1 MIKNKQVSINNLEE
15 VIQGCV
21 KGKRKS
27 QEMLFNIFSKKMF
40 AVCLYY
46 SKNKVEAEDILHNGF
61 LKIFENIKQ
70 YKGTG
75 SFEGWVRKIF
85 VNIALENFRNQ
96 TFLTAVSDQIEY
108 NYMTEDADI
117 ISKLSSEELIKMIQE
132 LSPAYRM
139 VFNLYAVEGYSH
151 EEISKKLEIAEGTS
165 KSNLARARK
174 ILQNKVRNR
183 FKLSDE
189 IIK

>member
-1 MIKNKQVSINNLEE
+1 MSINNLEE
-15 VIQGCV
+15 IIQGCV

-27 QEMLFNIFSKKMF
+27 QEMLFNVFSKKMF

-85 VNIALENFRNQ
+85 VNIALEKYRSQ

-108 NYMTEDADI
+108 DYMTEDADI

-174 ILQNKVRNR
+174 ILQNKVRDR

>member
-1 MIKNKQVSINNLEE
+1 MSINNLEE
-15 VIQGCV
+15 IIQGCA
-21 KGKRKS
+21 KGKRES
-27 QEMLFNIFSKKMF
+27 QEMLFNTFSKKMF

-46 SKNKVEAEDILHNGF
+46 SKNKDEAEDILHNGF

-70 YKGTG
+70 YKGRG
-75 SFEGWVRKIF
+75 PFEGWVRKIF
-85 VNIALENFRNQ
+85 VNTALEKYRKQ
-96 TFLTAVSDQIEY
+96 TFLTAVNDQIEY
-108 NYMTEDADI
+108 EYMIEDADI

-151 EEISKKLEIAEGTS
+151 DEISKQLKISEGTS

-174 ILQNKVRNR
+174 ILQNKFRER
-183 FKLSDE
+183 FTVSEKK
-189 IIK
+189 IK

>member
-1 MIKNKQVSINNLEE
+1 VSINNFEQI
-15 VIQGCV
+15 IQGCV

-27 QEMLFNIFSKKMF
+27 QEMLFNTFSKKMF

-46 SKNKVEAEDILHNGF
+46 SKNKEEAEDILHNGF
-61 LKIFENIKQ
+61 LKVFENIKQ
-70 YKGTG
+70 FKGRG
-75 SFEGWVRKIF
+75 SFEGWLRKIF
-85 VNIALENFRNQ
+85 VNTALEKFRNQ

-108 NYMTEDADI
+108 NYITEDADI
-117 ISKLSSEELIKMIQE
+117 ISKLSSEELIEMIQE

-151 EEISKKLEIAEGTS
+151 EEISEKLKIAEGTS

-174 ILQNKVRNR
+174 ILQNKFRER
-183 FKLSDE
+183 FTISEEK
-189 IIK
+189 IK

>member
-1 MIKNKQVSINNLEE
+1 MSVNNLEE
-15 VIQGCV
+15 IIQGCV

-46 SKNKVEAEDILHNGF
+46 SKNKNEAEDILHNGF

-85 VNIALENFRNQ
+85 VNIALEKFRNQ

-108 NYMTEDADI
+108 DYMTEDADI

-174 ILQNKVRNR
+174 ILQNKVRDR

>member
-1 MIKNKQVSINNLEE
+1 MSINNLEE

-108 NYMTEDADI
+108 DYMTEDADI

-174 ILQNKVRNR
+174 ILQNKVRDR

>member
-1 MIKNKQVSINNLEE
+1 MNNLEE

-46 SKNKVEAEDILHNGF
+46 SKNKDEAEDILHNGF

-70 YKGTG
+70 YKGRG

-85 VNIALENFRNQ
+85 VNTALEKFRSQ
-96 TFLTAVSDQIEY
+96 TFLTAVNDQIEY
-108 NYMTEDADI
+108 DYMTEDADI

-174 ILQNKVRNR
+174 ILQKKVRNR
-183 FKLSDE
+183 FTLSE
-189 IIK
+189 KKMR